1 MDKETFWATKNPLPQ
16 YQAIVFEHPAF
27 DAPIRLVADQF
38 ESVALGGHAHQ
49 PAPMTIKPPDQAGDA
64 TAKLTLAFP
73 RAVVGREFKRQ
84 LKLVRDAGSRA
95 PIEVRYDV
103 YLDDLTTPAISW
115 LLYIA
120 EQGGVTFNAEA
131 VQVSAT
137 VDNPMRKSS
146 GLIYDPATFTGLE
159 IL

>member
-1 MDKETFWATKNPLPQ
+1 MDKETFWATKNHLPQ

-38 ESVALGGHAHQ
+38 ESLILGGHVHQ
-49 PAPMTIKPPDQAGDA
+49 PAPMTIKPPDQSGDA
-64 TAKLTLAFP
+64 TAKLALAFP

-84 LKLVRDAGSRA
+84 LKRVRDSGSRS
-95 PIEVRYDV
+95 PIEVRYVV
-103 YLDDLTTPAISW
+103 YLDDLTTPEISW

-120 EQGGVTFNAEA
+120 EQGGVTFDAEA
-131 VQVSAT
+131 VRVSAT